1 MAGRKR
7 SIRFRLLTILLVP
20 VVSLVAI
27 WGFAATVTVSR
38 GLDML
43 RINKV
48 FDNVVMPLRGLIS
61 SLQEERLLSLVVLG
75 SRHGSLTESAQL
87 HQQRAVTNQAMA
99 NLERLALAPDV
110 QEATPPLMRWQLNEL
125 RDQLKWLSDIRS
137 RVDGGLFTRL
147 QTLEAYST
155 IIEDAQRVN
164 DKLLIVPDLEVIDQV
179 KAATMLSRSREALS
193 QQAALIAGI
202 VAANRMTGEE
212 RTAFQQLITQ
222 RNILYGLAFQQ
233 FDAEL
238 QQPYLELQN
247 SETYTAFEAV
257 ERRVAKSVRIE
268 RELPAESRTWRA
280 TTDALV
286 QRFDRLSLATN
297 RTLSARAVPAATEIF
312 TQIGITAVLGVVAL
326 GLSFFISMR
335 FGRRI
340 ADELVQLQQSALQ
353 LAQERLPRI
362 VERLRRGEDVD
373 TESETE
379 TLVTSD
385 VKEIDRVGEAF
396 TMVQR
401 TAIEAAVGQA
411 ELRKGVGK
419 VFLNLARRSQSLLHR
434 QLQMLDRLERKV
446 EDPDI
451 LEGLFAVDHLTTRMR
466 RHAEGLIILSGS
478 NPARGWRNPVQFID
492 VVRAAVE
499 EVEDYLR
506 VNITVPQGPALIGSA
521 VTDVVHLVAELVENA
536 TIFSPP
542 KTTVQVRGGLVGRGF
557 VIEVEDR
564 GLGLSREEYEQINE
578 RLANPPEF
586 DLADSDR
593 LGLFVVGRLA
603 ARQHIKV
610 SLRPSPYGGTTA
622 IILIPGEL
630 VVDTTAPPEDDGEAK
645 AEADEP
651 AESLVP
657 AAAGAAATTAAA
669 NGVNG
674 ANGAVPAS
682 LGPQAAES
690 AGHAG
695 GPDGARGHDAANG
708 SVSLPEPSGP
718 SVLSTA
724 AGTGPG
730 GLPRRVRQ
738 ANLAP
743 QLRDAPRLRTV
754 PQPQQSERR
763 RDGRNGETHR
773 DVLSSFQAGW
783 RRAGEERGD
792 GS

>member
-1 MAGRKR
+1 MAGRRR

-38 GLDML
+38 GLDLL
-43 RINKV
+43 RVSKV
-48 FDNVVMPLRGLIS
+48 FDNVVMPLRSLIS
-61 SLQEERLLSLVVLG
+61 SLQQERLLSLVVLG
-75 SRHGSLTESAQL
+75 NRHGSLAESAQL
-87 HQQRAVTNQAMA
+87 HQQRAQTNQALA

-110 QEATPPLMRWQLNEL
+110 QEVTPELMRWQLNEL
-125 RDQLKWLSDIRS
+125 RDQLNWLSDIRA
-137 RVDGGLFTRL
+137 RVDGGHFTRL

-155 IIEDAQRVN
+155 IIEDAQRVT

-179 KAATMLSRSREALS
+179 KAANMLSRSREALS
-193 QQAALIAGI
+193 QQAALIAGV
-202 VAANRMTGEE
+202 VAANRITGEE

-222 RNILYGLAFQQ
+222 RNLLYGLAFQQ

-257 ERRVAKSVRIE
+257 ERRVARVVRVE
-268 RELPAESRTWRA
+268 RPLPDEARGWRA

-297 RTLSARAVPAATEIF
+297 RTLAARAVPAANEIF
-312 TQIGITAVLGVVAL
+312 LQIGITAALGVVAL

-340 ADELVQLQQSALQ
+340 ADELVQLQRSALQ
-353 LAQERLPRI
+353 LARERLPRV
-362 VERLRRGEDVD
+362 VERLRRGEDVAAD
-373 TESETE
+373 GETE

-385 VKEIDRVGEAF
+385 IEEIHRVGEAF
-396 TMVQR
+396 TTVQR
-401 TAIEAAVGQA
+401 TAVEAAVGQA

-419 VFLNLARRSQSLLHR
+419 VFLNLARRNQSLLHR
-434 QLQMLDRLERKV
+434 QLQMLDRLERRV

-451 LEGLFAVDHLTTRMR
+451 LEDLFAIDHLTTRMR
-466 RHAEGLIILSGS
+466 RHAEGLITLSGS
-478 NPARGWRNPVQFID
+478 IPARGWRNPVQFID

-506 VNITVPQGPALIGSA
+506 VDIAVPQGPALIGSA

-542 KTTVQVRGGLVGRGF
+542 KTRVQVRGGMVGRGF

-564 GLGLSREEYEQINE
+564 GLGMSREEYEQINR
-578 RLANPPEF
+578 RLADPPEF

-603 ARQHIKV
+603 ARQHISV

-622 IILIPGEL
+622 IILIPAEL
-630 VVDTTAPPEDDGEAK
+630 VVDTTAPPEGDGDAA
-645 AEADEP
+645 AETGER
-651 AESLVP
+651 AERLVP
-657 AAAGAAATTAAA
+657 AAAAAGAG
-669 NGVNG
+669 GVNG
-674 ANGAVPAS
+674 ASGAAPAS
-682 LGPQAAES
+682 LGEGAAAEGTAER
-690 AGHAG
+690 AGEADEAHGQNPAK
-695 GPDGARGHDAANG
+695 GPISPGD
-708 SVSLPEPSGP
+708 PPGP
-718 SVLSTA
+718 SVPSTA
-724 AGTGPG
+724 TGTGPG
-730 GLPRRVRQ
+730 GLPRRVPE

-743 QLRDAPRLRTV
+743 RLRDAAKLRTEARR
-754 PQPQQSERR
+754 SEPRA
-763 RDGRNGETHR
+763 DGRNGETHR

-783 RRAGEERGD
+783 RRAGEDRGD
-792 GS
+792 SR